1 MGIDYTKRPKAD
13 PAAPHA
19 APPTAPPAAAPAA
32 SSAPQPAPQPSPQ
45 ASPQPSPQPPAVT
58 LSKVTLTKAAPTVS
72 LTKAETASGV
82 LRVNLD
88 WTARPPSSGGFW
100 KSLTGA
106 PAIDL
111 DLACLYEY
119 TDGSKGVVQALGNA
133 FRDEHTFG
141 PEPICWLD
149 GDDRTGA
156 RAGGENLFVD
166 LRHIQAVRRILVFAF
181 IYEGVPNWAAADA
194 VVTLFPRSGPQIEV
208 RLDESDPQSP
218 SCAIALLENV
228 GGELSV
234 RREVRYV
241 RGGQSAVDAAYGW
254 GMQWAR
260 GRK

>member
-1 MGIDYTKRPKAD
+1 MGIDYTKRPKSAPD
-13 PAAPHA
+13 AAP
-19 APPTAPPAAAPAA
+19 APAA
-32 SSAPQPAPQPSPQ
+32 SPAPLVDPASSSPQPSPQ
-45 ASPQPSPQPPAVT
+45 APPQPPQPAAPT
-58 LSKVTLTKAAPTVS
+58 RVTLTKAAPTVS

-100 KSLTGA
+100 KSLAGT

-156 RAGGENLFVD
+156 RTGGENLFVD

-208 RLDESDPQSP
+208 RLDESDPRSP